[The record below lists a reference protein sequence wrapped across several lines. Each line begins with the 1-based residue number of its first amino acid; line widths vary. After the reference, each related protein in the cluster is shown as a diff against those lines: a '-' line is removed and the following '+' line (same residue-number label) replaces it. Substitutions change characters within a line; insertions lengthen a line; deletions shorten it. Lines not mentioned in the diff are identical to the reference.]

1 MRTIGEINAQFLIR
15 NNISTT
21 DGFVDDTTLQNW
33 SRDAHIYC
41 AGYKKWPGTEGRVS
55 TTFASLV
62 TDEDGMIVG
71 DYPEG
76 WKSDSIR
83 MLKIGGKRVDKK
95 NFYKFQQFIED
106 NPASNE
112 RIYSDYNRR
121 YYVNPNIDLSGT
133 VALWGQYTPSVDTSD
148 VSNAVTIFSNF
159 DEEGNEAI
167 VAKMTAY
174 LKEREHEKEEAEA
187 AHKTA
192 NDKLDEVHGR
202 IKDEQFG
209 YQDTDN
215 DGMFKRFDVVNGGF
229 RDDIINRDQF
239 NQS

>member
-21 DGFVDDTTLQNW
+21 DSFVDDTTLQNW

-55 TTFASLV
+55 TTFASYV
-62 TDEDGMIVG
+62 TDEDGLLVG
-71 DYPEG
+71 EYPEG
-76 WKSDSIR
+76 WKPDSIR
-83 MLKIGGKRVDKK
+83 LLKIGGKIVAKK
-95 NFYKFQQFIED
+95 NFYKFQQFMED
-106 NPASNE
+106 NPSSTE
-112 RIYSDYNRR
+112 RIFSDYNRR
-121 YYVNPNIDLSGT
+121 IYVNPNIDLSGT
-133 VALWGQYTPSVDTSD
+133 VTAWGQFTPAVDTSD

-167 VAKMTAY
+167 VERMTAY
-174 LKEREHEKEEAEA
+174 LKRREGEDDEAEKA
-187 AHKTA
+187 EKRA
-192 NDKLDEVHGR
+192 NEKLDEVHGK

-215 DGMFKRFDVVNGGF
+215 DGLFKRMDVVNGGF
-229 RDDIINRDQF
+229 REDIISRDQF
-239 NQS
+239 NQG